1 MTEHRGSETASA
13 SEKLVFECTL
23 ADAPEKVW
31 RALTTPE
38 LIAAWLAPNDF
49 RAEQGARFF
58 LDDTTGEGGRIDCK
72 VLAIEPPRLISYSW
86 RDGEASS
93 EGVDS
98 VVTFEL
104 ARIAEGGTRLK
115 IVHQARQ
122 AEAFAVQPRPT
133 VMAANSNTPSAWR
146 MAA

>member
-13 SEKLVFECTL
+13 SETLVFECTL
-23 ADAPEKVW
+23 ADALEKVW

-38 LIAAWLAPNDF
+38 LMAAWLGPNDF
-49 RAEQGARFF
+49 RAEQGARFS
-58 LDDTTGEGGRIDCK
+58 LDDTPSERGRIDCK

-86 RDGEASS
+86 QDGEASS

-98 VVTFEL
+98 IVTFEL
-104 ARIAEGGTRLK
+104 ARIVDGGTRLK
-115 IVHQARQ
+115 IVHQARPV
-122 AEAFAVQPRPT
+122 EAFAVQPRRT
-133 VMAANSNTPSAWR
+133 VMAANSNTPLAWR